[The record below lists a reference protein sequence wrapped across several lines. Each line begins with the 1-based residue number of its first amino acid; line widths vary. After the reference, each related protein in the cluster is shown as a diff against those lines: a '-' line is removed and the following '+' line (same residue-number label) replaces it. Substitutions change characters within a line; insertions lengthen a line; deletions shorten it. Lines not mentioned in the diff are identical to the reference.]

1 MGTLLGQYHDGG
13 VVDVTNSYAVVH
25 EEPKDDRP
33 LAFGA
38 PSNQKMYK
46 LHRHANPSEIMLGWY
61 ATTID
66 QKDIDEEVCH
76 LHKMCIVQCASVVL
90 QGASA
95 TPCCCIVSVRG

>member
-66 QKDIDEEVCH
+66 QKDIAEEVCH
-76 LHKMCIVQCASVVL
+76 LDQTKFQCCVGSDV
-90 QGASA
+90 
-95 TPCCCIVSVRG
+95 